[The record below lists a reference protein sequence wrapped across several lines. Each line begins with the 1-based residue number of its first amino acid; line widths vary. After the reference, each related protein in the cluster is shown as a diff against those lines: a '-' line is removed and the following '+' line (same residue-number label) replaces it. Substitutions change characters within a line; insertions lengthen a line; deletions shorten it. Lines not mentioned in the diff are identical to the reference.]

1 MNSWQFALQQ
11 LDEVA
16 KKTNLEPW
24 IHQKLRSPRRELIV
38 SIPVKMDDGSVEI
51 FTGYRVQ
58 HNFTTGPAKGGLRYH
73 PDVTLDDMRA
83 LAMWMTWKCA
93 LVGLPFGGAKG
104 GVNCDPKKMS
114 QGELERLTR
123 RYTSEI
129 INMIGP
135 EKDIPAPDLG
145 TDSQIM
151 AWIMDTYSV
160 NRGYSVP
167 GVVTGK
173 PIAIGGSQGRRDAT
187 GRGVVFI
194 SLNTLKYLNRSI
206 GNINVVVQG
215 FGKVGSIVAKF
226 LHREKANIIAI
237 SEVNGGIYNA
247 KGLDPAKVEA
257 HKIEAGSVLGYKGA
271 DSITNRELLE
281 LKCDLLI
288 PAATQNQIT
297 EENAPHIKAKIIVEA
312 ANGPT
317 TPEADRILNSNGI
330 VVAPDIL
337 ANAGGVT
344 VSYFEWVQGTQ
355 SYFWTERQVNL
366 RLRNIMDKAFDRV
379 LNMALRRKIG
389 MRLAALMLAVDKVAR
404 ASKLRGLYP

>member
-317 TPEADRILNSNGI
+317 TPAADRILNSNGI
-330 VVAPDIL
+330 VVVPDIL

-355 SYFWTERQVNL
+355 SYFWTEREVNL

>member
-1 MNSWQFALQQ
+1 
-11 LDEVA
+11 
-16 KKTNLEPW
+16 
-24 IHQKLRSPRRELIV
+24 
-38 SIPVKMDDGSVEI
+38 
-51 FTGYRVQ
+51 
-58 HNFTTGPAKGGLRYH
+58 
-73 PDVTLDDMRA
+73 
-83 LAMWMTWKCA
+83 
-93 LVGLPFGGAKG
+93 GAKG

-226 LHREKANIIAI
+226 SYIK
-237 SEVNGGIYNA
+237 
-247 KGLDPAKVEA
+247 
-257 HKIEAGSVLGYKGA
+257 
-271 DSITNRELLE
+271 
-281 LKCDLLI
+281 
-288 PAATQNQIT
+288 
-297 EENAPHIKAKIIVEA
+297 KAKA
-312 ANGPT
+312 C
-317 TPEADRILNSNGI
+317 
-330 VVAPDIL
+330 
-337 ANAGGVT
+337 
-344 VSYFEWVQGTQ
+344 
-355 SYFWTERQVNL
+355 
-366 RLRNIMDKAFDRV
+366 
-379 LNMALRRKIG
+379 KI
-389 MRLAALMLAVDKVAR
+389 
-404 ASKLRGLYP
+404 